1 MRTTS
6 PGVQAILG
14 LDPPLVDTHLAALEQ
29 AIEMTARHTL
39 EDAQQKIVDPLT
51 LGLVIDPEILWRFRR
66 IPTLKGR
73 ERMIGDA

>member
-1 MRTTS
+1 
-6 PGVQAILG
+6 
-14 LDPPLVDTHLAALEQ
+14 
-29 AIEMTARHTL
+29 MTARHTL